1 MKEYLETGS
10 YCTFRY
16 KRRIMA
22 LKEFTFMKLNHGCKK
37 FVQFFTQL
45 H

>member
-16 KRRIMA
+16 NRGKDYGTERVHFCEIKPW
-22 LKEFTFMKLNHGCKK
+22 L
-37 FVQFFTQL
+37 
-45 H
+45 